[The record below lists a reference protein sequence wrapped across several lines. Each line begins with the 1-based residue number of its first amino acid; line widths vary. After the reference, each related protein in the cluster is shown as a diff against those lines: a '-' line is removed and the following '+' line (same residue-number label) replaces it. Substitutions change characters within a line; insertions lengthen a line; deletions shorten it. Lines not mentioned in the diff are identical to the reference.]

1 MGHMAARGHVALR
14 PCADSVRIHT
24 RHVLYSRTVAT
35 CCNSTRCCSVA
46 YQSFVARCLQI
57 ALVLKEVTKAP
68 PWASKS
74 AKAKTAKTAKTAK
87 STAKADGFVL
97 HF

>member
-1 MGHMAARGHVALR
+1 MRAAAR
-14 PCADSVRIHT
+14 CM
-24 RHVLYSRTVAT
+24 
-35 CCNSTRCCSVA
+35 
-46 YQSFVARCLQI
+46 QI

-74 AKAKTAKTAKTAK
+74 AKTKTAKTDKTAK